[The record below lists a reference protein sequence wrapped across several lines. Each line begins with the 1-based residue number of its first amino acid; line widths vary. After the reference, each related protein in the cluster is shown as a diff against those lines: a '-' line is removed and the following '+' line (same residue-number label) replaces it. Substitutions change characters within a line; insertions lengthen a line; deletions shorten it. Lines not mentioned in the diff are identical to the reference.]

1 MARKEC
7 REERRS
13 VNDIKEYELGEATVL
28 LLPDPMPASHAV
40 RWINSDFKFVMNK
53 IEEIKSKAGQD
64 PVKGKEAED
73 YQENERYQH
82 WRSVLNELVKS
93 REEWKELD
101 SDKLVDLNPLRLKLL
116 QKGVV
121 NLNLLDN
128 LIVCNV
134 EGANELSTI
143 EAIDLINLLKKVVK

>member
-1 MARKEC
+1 MNE
-7 REERRS
+7 
-13 VNDIKEYELGEATVL
+13 IKEYELDNVIVL
-28 LLPDPMPASHAV
+28 LLPDPMPASYAV

-82 WRSVLNELVKS
+82 WQSVLNELVKS
-93 REEWKELD
+93 REGWKELD

-116 QKGVV
+116 QKGVL

-134 EGANELSTI
+134 EGADELSTV
-143 EAIDLINLLKKVVK
+143 EVIDLINLLKEFIK

>member
-1 MARKEC
+1 M
-7 REERRS
+7 S
-13 VNDIKEYELGEATVL
+13 DIKEYELDNAIVL
-28 LLPDPMPASHAV
+28 LLPEPMPASYAI

-64 PVKGKEAED
+64 PVKGKETED
-73 YQENERYQH
+73 YQNDERYQH
-82 WRSVLNELVKS
+82 WQSVLNELVKS
-93 REEWKELD
+93 REEWKELG

-128 LIVCNV
+128 LIICNV
-134 EGANELSTI
+134 EGANELSTV
-143 EAIDLINLLKKVVK
+143 EVIDLINLLKEFIK

>member
-1 MARKEC
+1 M
-7 REERRS
+7 S
-13 VNDIKEYELGEATVL
+13 DIKEYELDNAIVL

-73 YQENERYQH
+73 YQKNERYQH
-82 WRSVLNELVKS
+82 WQSVLNELLKS

-134 EGANELSTI
+134 EGANELSTV
-143 EAIDLINLLKKVVK
+143 EAIDLINLLKEVVK